1 MSNKSSVVSNI
12 ENKKGAIWSV
22 TPVMVAT
29 AIFCCI
35 LWGSASPAIKI
46 AYSLFKIEASDTAS
60 RLMLAGARFMLAGV
74 MTIVLGSLL
83 AKKALVPRK
92 ESFKYIVILSLFQT
106 IGQYYFFFMSL
117 ANTSGVRGSIINA
130 SGNFLAPL
138 FAIFLFRLE
147 NFNIKK
153 MIGCIVGFAGI
164 ILFFGGS
171 SALSSGGQMTLAG
184 EGAMLGAAFFYAI
197 SGCSIKLFSKHENP
211 VVLSGYQFALGGA
224 VLFIIGFVMGG
235 NLTFYSTGCY
245 LNLLYMGFISA
256 GAYTLWGV
264 LLKYNPV
271 SKVSVLGFV
280 NPIMGV
286 LLSALFLGES
296 TEAFSITS
304 VLALLLVSAG
314 IIIVNAKF
322 GAEHLEK

>member
-1 MSNKSSVVSNI
+1 MSNKLSVVSNI
-12 ENKKGAIWSV
+12 ENKKGTIWSV

-29 AIFCCI
+29 AIFCCV

-83 AKKALVPRK
+83 AKKTLVPGK
-92 ESFKYIVILSLFQT
+92 GSFKYIVILSLFQT

-147 NFNIKK
+147 NFNVKK

-286 LLSALFLGES
+286 LLSALFIGES